1 LAGADWG
8 NEESKDISGITV
20 GSKLI
25 VRVVVETDS
34 YVVYLNDRKAHTF
47 KMRSNSP
54 NEVSQIRYMN
64 VITSLDIINIGIPP
78 SFKLT
83 DAVAG
88 AHHPAQGSPT
98 TYVNH
103 NLLKEGVIYDMFV
116 GILSTASNF
125 DQRWAVRQSWFN
137 YPQFKENK
145 VRARFFIA
153 QIDDE
158 EIMRTAVAENQLYDD
173 IVFMPHKDGYRT
185 IAMKT
190 LGICKFAARLQVK
203 FVLKCDDDSFPRLP
217 RLMQLLGQRDPDQPL
232 YLGSISH
239 GATPWRSPSDKWYMP
254 YSDYPG
260 SVYPPFAHGPG
271 YILSRAL
278 LKVIMK
284 DYKEGQ
290 LKVLPLEDVTMA
302 VWVNHVKNVDKVN
315 VNYENDH
322 RFSACC
328 CDNNMMNGH
337 YIESDR
343 MLRIFSRDIAGQ
355 AVIC

>member
-145 VRARFFIA
+145 YALSCLYSSFDSILKCIFAVRVRARFFIA

-173 IVFMPHKDGYRT
+173 IVFMPHKV
-185 IAMKT
+185 
-190 LGICKFAARLQVK
+190 C
-203 FVLKCDDDSFPRLP
+203 CN
-217 RLMQLLGQRDPDQPL
+217 L
-232 YLGSISH
+232 YLLLLEILVVQPTMIVSGWLPYHCDENI
-239 GATPWRSPSDKWYMP
+239 GNLQICRSPS
-254 YSDYPG
+254 
-260 SVYPPFAHGPG
+260 V
-271 YILSRAL
+271 
-278 LKVIMK
+278 
-284 DYKEGQ
+284 
-290 LKVLPLEDVTMA
+290 
-302 VWVNHVKNVDKVN
+302 
-315 VNYENDH
+315 
-322 RFSACC
+322 
-328 CDNNMMNGH
+328 
-337 YIESDR
+337 
-343 MLRIFSRDIAGQ
+343 
-355 AVIC
+355 